1 MYKPGKEAATRMEL
15 RCPDPA
21 ANPYLTF
28 AIMLAAGLKGMEQSY
43 TLADP
48 VEADIFHMDQPTL
61 DKHGITSLPGSLFEA
76 AEEMKK
82 SDLVRETLG
91 EHIFTKLYENKIM
104 EWDRY
109 RTQVTQYEIERYLP
123 VL

>member
-1 MYKPGKEAATRMEL
+1 
-15 RCPDPA
+15 
-21 ANPYLTF
+21 F
-28 AIMLAAGLKGMEQSY
+28 AVMLAAGLKGMEQNY
-43 TLADP
+43 VLPEP
-48 VEADIFHMDQPTL
+48 VEADIFHMDQAAL
-61 DKHGITSLPGSLFEA
+61 DAHGITALPGSLYEA
-76 AEEMKK
+76 AEEMRA
-82 SDLVRETLG
+82 SELVRETLG

>member
-1 MYKPGKEAATRMEL
+1 MCIRDRDQADL
-15 RCPDPA
+15 D
-21 ANPYLTF
+21 AN
-28 AIMLAAGLKGMEQSY
+28 
-43 TLADP
+43 
-48 VEADIFHMDQPTL
+48 
-61 DKHGITSLPGSLFEA
+61 GITSLPGSLFEA
-76 AEEMKK
+76 AEEMNK

-91 EHIFTKLYENKIM
+91 DHIFHKLYENKIM